1 MASIRKRND
10 KYSVIYS
17 YIDENGN
24 RKQKWETYPTRAEA
38 LRRKKEIE
46 FKQNL
51 GNFVVRNC
59 KTVEELIGE
68 YITLY
73 GKENWTYSTY
83 EGNMG
88 VINNYILPI
97 IGNVKLEDINTR
109 FIEQYY
115 KKLLITPSVIN
126 SATGKKKH
134 EYVSPSTIKDIHK
147 ILRSCFKQAMKWELI
162 EKNPCTL
169 ASV

>member
-17 YIDENGN
+17 YIDGNGN
-24 RKQKWETYPTRAEA
+24 RKQTWETYPTRAEA

-68 YITLY
+68 YIPY
-73 GKENWTYSTY
+73 ME
-83 EGNMG
+83 
-88 VINNYILPI
+88 
-97 IGNVKLEDINTR
+97 
-109 FIEQYY
+109 
-115 KKLLITPSVIN
+115 KK
-126 SATGKKKH
+126 TGPTQLMR
-134 EYVSPSTIKDIHK
+134 EIWV
-147 ILRSCFKQAMKWELI
+147 
-162 EKNPCTL
+162 
-169 ASV
+169 

>member
-115 KKLLITPSVIN
+115 N
-126 SATGKKKH
+126 
-134 EYVSPSTIKDIHK
+134 
-147 ILRSCFKQAMKWELI
+147 
-162 EKNPCTL
+162 
-169 ASV
+169 

>member
-17 YIDENGN
+17 YIDENGK

-68 YITLY
+68 YLTLY
-73 GKENWTYSTY
+73 GKENWSYSTY
-83 EGNMG
+83 EKSMG

-115 KKLLITPSVIN
+115 KKLLITPSVVN
-126 SATGKKKH
+126 PATGKKKH
-134 EYVSPSTIKDIHK
+134 EYVSSNLECRNHF
-147 ILRSCFKQAMKWELI
+147 LCNRRM
-162 EKNPCTL
+162 
-169 ASV
+169 